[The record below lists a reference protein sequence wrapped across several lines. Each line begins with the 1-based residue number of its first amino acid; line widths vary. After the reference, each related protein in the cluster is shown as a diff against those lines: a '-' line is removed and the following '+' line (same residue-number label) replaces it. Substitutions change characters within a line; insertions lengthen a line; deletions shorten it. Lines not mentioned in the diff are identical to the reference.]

1 MSRSMSGRMKVIF
14 SDVAICFSEGE
25 WQLLEEWQKELYQ
38 NVMKEIHGA
47 LISLGYR
54 IVNPDT
60 LFRIKPEEE
69 PYMRNHID
77 KKGIIA
83 KDNTGFPLPKPDILL
98 RLKDEE
104 THFSDHCSK
113 GTEENSK
120 ATTRLRLRERALDRV
135 GRPAQTYRA
144 KLCNSFESSTSRHP
158 EDVPMSAWLIHPA
171 IYGNTVYGGSV
182 FNPDMSL
189 WIKEVDA
196 PDSSDSDDH
205 DLDGRESIHSP
216 TTEDEIAKNTRKS
229 QLEECLGNSK
239 LPEVSSQKKRSAWHR
254 GKPFGYRVDKSGQER
269 GFSILQSLIVQ
280 QGPYIGERPYPC
292 NEYEQRTSAMAYLL
306 QQEKNRKGDRPCL
319 CAVCG
324 KGFRDRAGLMKHRRT
339 HTGGRSYKCTECEK
353 SFTQKWNLIQH
364 QRTHTG
370 ERPYKCSECEKSF
383 MYNSVLIKHQRIH
396 TGERPYQCSQ
406 CEKNFSAY
414 SGLIR
419 HQGTHA
425 GLRPYTCT
433 ECGETYSQKH
443 NLTKHRATHNIQ
455 VPYTGNRG

>member
-1 MSRSMSGRMKVIF
+1 MFRSVSDSGRAKVVF
-14 SDVAICFSEGE
+14 SDVAIYFSEGE
-25 WQLLEEWQKELYQ
+25 WQLLEDRQKELYT

-47 LISLGYR
+47 LVSLGYT
-54 IVNPDT
+54 IVNSDT
-60 LFRIKPEEE
+60 VFKIKPEEE
-69 PYMRNHID
+69 PSLRNHID
-77 KKGIIA
+77 SKEGGGGGKASLGCPI
-83 KDNTGFPLPKPDILL
+83 PKPDILL
-98 RLKDEE
+98 RLKQKDE
-104 THFSDHCSK
+104 TPFSDHCSK
-113 GTEENSK
+113 KREEKSK
-120 ATTRLRLRERALDRV
+120 VT
-135 GRPAQTYRA
+135 
-144 KLCNSFESSTSRHP
+144 SSEP
-158 EDVPMSAWLIHPA
+158 
-171 IYGNTVYGGSV
+171 V

-189 WIKEVDA
+189 WIKELEP
-196 PDSSDSDDH
+196 PDSSVEDDH
-205 DLDGRESIHSP
+205 ETDRGEDIYSP
-216 TTEDEIAKNTRKS
+216 TTEDEETKKPIK
-229 QLEECLGNSK
+229 LPLDECLGNPK
-239 LPEVSSQKKRSAWHR
+239 LSEVSSQKKRSAWHR
-254 GKPFGYRVDKSGQER
+254 GKPFGYRADKSGQER

-306 QQEKNRKGDRPCL
+306 QQDKKLKGDRPFL

-364 QRTHTG
+364 RRTHTG
-370 ERPYKCSECEKSF
+370 ERPYKCGQCEKSF

-419 HQGTHA
+419 HQGTHV
-425 GLRPYTCT
+425 GLKPYTCI

-455 VPYTGNRG
+455 VPYTSTK